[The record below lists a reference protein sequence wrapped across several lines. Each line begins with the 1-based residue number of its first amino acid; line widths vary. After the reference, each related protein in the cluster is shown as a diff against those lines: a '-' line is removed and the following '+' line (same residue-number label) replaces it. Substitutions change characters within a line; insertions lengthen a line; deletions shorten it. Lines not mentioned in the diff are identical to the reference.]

1 MINEQ
6 DRMSLFYP
14 SEVFFT
20 FLCKTDINV
29 EDGADW
35 MDEWQFKIQVSK
47 RVPETLMEDDPTV
60 TR

>member
-6 DRMSLFYP
+6 DKMSLFYP

-20 FLCKTDINV
+20 FLCKTDI
-29 EDGADW
+29 DGEGGACW
-35 MDEWQFKIQVSK
+35 MDEWQFKIQIS
-47 RVPETLMEDDPTV
+47 RRIPETLMENDPTV